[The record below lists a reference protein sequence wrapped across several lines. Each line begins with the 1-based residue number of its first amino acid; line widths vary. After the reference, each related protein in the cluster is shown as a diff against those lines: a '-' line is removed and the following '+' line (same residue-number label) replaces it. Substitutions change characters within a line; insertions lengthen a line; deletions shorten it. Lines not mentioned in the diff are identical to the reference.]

1 MFLVMSSRKNSKKS
15 SDSTG
20 IDFNAL
26 TNAIKR
32 CLVEK
37 QSVKPTAAAFAI
49 PRTSLIR
56 YLKKV
61 EEEFDDIEAVDD
73 VALSEFV
80 RRCSQRVPSNQVN

>member
-1 MFLVMSSRKNSKKS
+1 MFLVMSSKKNSKKS
-15 SDSTG
+15 SDLTG

-73 VALSEFV
+73 VALLEFV